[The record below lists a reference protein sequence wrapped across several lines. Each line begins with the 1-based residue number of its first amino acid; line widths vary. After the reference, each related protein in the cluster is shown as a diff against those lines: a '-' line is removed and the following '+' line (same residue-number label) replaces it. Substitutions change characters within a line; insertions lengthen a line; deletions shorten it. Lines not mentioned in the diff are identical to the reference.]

1 MKMAISWIEIVNI
14 VVLFLSAALLVW
26 LWKKRGTLIR
36 AFIGEVIVELKK
48 CTWPWDPK
56 EKGIRKYK
64 ELIDS
69 TLAVSIYSIIL
80 AAIVTSAD
88 FILVRV
94 VHFIITLHF

>member
-1 MKMAISWIEIVNI
+1 MAISWIEVVNI

-26 LWKKRGTLIR
+26 LWKKKGTLIR

-48 CTWPWDPK
+48 CTWPWDPM

>member
-1 MKMAISWIEIVNI
+1 MAISWIEIVNI

>member
-1 MKMAISWIEIVNI
+1 MAISWIEVVNI

-26 LWKKRGTLIR
+26 LWKKKGTLIR